1 MGISYYLKTALNFI
15 PDLPMYVCLAL
26 LLIGIYYIFVKGSGE
41 YYKSEILSYINED
54 IEENDYFV
62 RMGQTGITANGYRLG
77 LYLICAL
84 IFIAMGASAIAKTSV
99 SGLLLAIILAV
110 GIGVLFQPKKYLF
123 GDLESP
129 FYKMVMITTKRRSED
144 LEKELYNS
152 VTLLK
157 NIAIAQEGD
166 PLSADTIMEKLME
179 NAKKLKPVFADML
192 QVYRQGDKT
201 KALKRFSMS
210 IGTRNAS
217 TFAQI
222 LEKIDKTSPAEL
234 RLQITSLQ
242 ETMADE
248 RFTSGLEKAE
258 SKGTTLFG
266 LATAAAF
273 VCLINFLFVCVLID
287 AMDMLG
293 GFI

>member
-1 MGISYYLKTALNFI
+1 MMYYIKEALNVL
-15 PDLPMYVCLAL
+15 PDLPVYISMAL
-26 LLIGIYYIFVKGSGE
+26 LLLGIYYIFIKGSGE
-41 YYKSEILSYINED
+41 YYKGELLNFINED
-54 IEENDYFV
+54 VEENDYFV
-62 RMGQTGITANGYRLG
+62 RMGQNITANGYRLG
-77 LYLICAL
+77 LYAICGL
-84 IFIAMGASAIAKTSV
+84 IFIGMGANAITKTSV
-99 SGLLLAIILAV
+99 PGLLLGIIVAVAI
-110 GIGVLFQPKKYLF
+110 GYLFQPKRYLI
-123 GDLESP
+123 GEIESP
-129 FYKMVMITTKRRSED
+129 FYKMVAATTKRRSEE
-144 LEKELYNS
+144 LERELYNS

-157 NIAIAQEGD
+157 NIAIAQEGE

-201 KALKRFSMS
+201 KALRRFAMS

-217 TFAQI
+217 TFAQT

-266 LATAAAF
+266 LATVAAF
-273 VCLINFLFVCVLID
+273 VCLLNFLFVCVLID

>member
-1 MGISYYLKTALNFI
+1 MSEILSYIKEGLRII
-15 PDLPMYVCLAL
+15 PDLPEYACLAL
-26 LLIGIYYIFVKGSGE
+26 LLIGIYFLFIKGTGE
-41 YYKSEILSYINED
+41 YYKGQMMAFINED
-54 IEENDYFV
+54 LEENDYFV
-62 RMGQTGITANGYRLG
+62 RMGQNVTANGYRIA
-77 LYLICAL
+77 LYVVCCL
-84 IFIAMGASAIAKTSV
+84 IFILMAVNAILKV
-99 SGLLLAIILAV
+99 SIPGLLLAIIVAV
-110 GIGVLFQPKKYLF
+110 GVGYLFQPKKTIAGGLQ
-123 GDLESP
+123 SP
-129 FYKMVMITTKRRSED
+129 FYKMVEITTKRRSEE

-157 NIAIAQEGD
+157 NIAIAQEGE

-192 QVYRQGDKT
+192 RVYRQGDKT
-201 KALKRFSMS
+201 KALRRFAMS

-217 TFAQI
+217 NFTQI
-222 LEKIDKTSPAEL
+222 LEKIDKTSPSEL

-273 VCLINFLFVCVLID
+273 VCLLNFLFVCVMID